1 MQKKKTPLTTIGM
14 LVGWGVTIL
23 AMVWQL
29 AMKDA
34 AYANSI
40 DTLEQEVEE
49 VIVRVDDTEAFRLT
63 IVDQLSEIKTDLRWI
78 KQRLDQ
84 LNER

>member
-14 LVGWGVTIL
+14 MVGWGATIL
-23 AMVWQL
+23 TMVWQL

-40 DTLEQEVEE
+40 KTLEEEVEE
-49 VIVRVDDTEAFRLT
+49 VVVRVDDTEAFRLT

>member
-14 LVGWGVTIL
+14 MVGWGVTIL

-29 AMKDA
+29 ALKDA

-40 DTLEQEVEE
+40 QTLEEE
-49 VIVRVDDTEAFRLT
+49 VNEVVVRVDDTETFRLT

-78 KQRLDQ
+78 KQRLSE

>member
-14 LVGWGVTIL
+14 MVGWGVTIL

-40 DTLEQEVEE
+40 QILEEEVEE

>member
-40 DTLEQEVEE
+40 ETLEQEVEE

>member
-1 MQKKKTPLTTIGM
+1 MQKKKTPMTTVGLM
-14 LVGWGVTIL
+14 VGWGATIL
-23 AMVWQL
+23 TMVWQL

-40 DTLEQEVEE
+40 QTLEEEVEE
-49 VIVRVDDTEAFRLT
+49 VIVRVDDTETFRLT

-78 KQRLDQ
+78 KQRLGE

>member
-40 DTLEQEVEE
+40 ETLEQEVEE

-63 IVDQLSEIKTDLRWI
+63 IVDQLSEIKTDHRWI

>member
-14 LVGWGVTIL
+14 MVGWAVTIL

-40 DTLEQEVEE
+40 QILEEEVEE

-78 KQRLDQ
+78 KQSLDQ

>member
-14 LVGWGVTIL
+14 MVGWGVTIL

-29 AMKDA
+29 ALKDA

-40 DTLEQEVEE
+40 QTLEEEVEE
-49 VIVRVDDTEAFRLT
+49 VIVRVDDTETFRLT

-78 KQRLDQ
+78 KQRLSE

>member
-40 DTLEQEVEE
+40 ETLEQEVEE

-84 LNER
+84 LNAR